1 MRGVKALGY
10 LVKRLCFFSEV
21 LLLYMIRSI
30 LWKRQR
36 SLLDLSFD
44 DNWRACV
51 LLELRFMSGSPAVKT
66 QLFQEI
72 KTKINKKGR
81 PQWNEPIIL
90 KAKVCRSEIYVY
102 SLLKLLSY
110 VVLSAGLSIMFRDG

>member
-1 MRGVKALGY
+1 MKALGY

-72 KTKINKKGR
+72 KTKDLKKSTKKGR

-90 KAKVCRSEIYVY
+90 MAKVCRSEIC
-102 SLLKLLSY
+102 
-110 VVLSAGLSIMFRDG
+110 I